1 MLDHFPLKMYP
12 IIGLRIINEK
22 KTIVQAIILFS
33 IFIFCTF
40 IFFHYHLTILFTDQ
54 DKAITFI
61 KSFGPLSIV
70 VFIFL
75 QILQVV
81 LAPIPGEVTGII
93 GGYLFGPIL
102 GTLYSTLGLTAGSWL
117 AFSLANAFGEPFVEK
132 VVKAETLNKFDG
144 FLEHKGGL
152 VIFFL
157 FLIPGFP
164 KDYLCYILG
173 LSNMRAWPFMII
185 STGGRLLGTISLS
198 LIGDFAK
205 NRDYRSL
212 FVIIILCCMVFIIA
226 YLYHDKILNKLKGH
240 DR

>member
-1 MLDHFPLKMYP
+1 M
-12 IIGLRIINEK
+12 NK
-22 KTIVQAIILFS
+22 KTIVQVIILFS
-33 IFIFCTF
+33 IFVFCTYM
-40 IFFHYHLTILFTDQ
+40 FFHYHLSIFFTDQ

-102 GTLYSTLGLTAGSWL
+102 GTLYSTVGLTVGSWL
-117 AFSLANAFGEPFVEK
+117 AFSLANAFGEPLVEK
-132 VVKAETLNKFDG
+132 VVKAETLNKFDA

-173 LSNMRAWPFMII
+173 LSKMRAWPFIII
-185 STGGRLLGTISLS
+185 STVGRLLGTISLS
-198 LIGDFAK
+198 LIGSFAK
-205 NRDYRSL
+205 NRDYHGL
-212 FVIIILCCMVFIIA
+212 IAIIFLCCLVFIIA

-240 DR
+240 NG